1 MPAAPERKQVL
12 QEQEKLPV
20 PVIREVP
27 EVLLRVRQ
35 GIPVT
40 GVILHMEAV
49 PLEKGEQQKDAEIET
64 TTL

>member
-1 MPAAPERKQVL
+1 MPAAPEQKKAL

-20 PVIREVP
+20 PAIREAP
-27 EVLLRVRQ
+27 EVLLKVRQ

-49 PLEKGEQQKDAEIET
+49 PLEKDEQRKDAEIET